1 MNVVHP
7 IADKIVMRIKA
18 KMGRSLSILD
28 LLDLGSRSA
37 LDQALSRLVR
47 RGTISRVGRGLY
59 AWPRISKLLN
69 RPVTPSLNDLAH
81 AWARQN
87 GLRIVPAGAYAA
99 NLLGLST
106 QVPAKTVYYTN
117 GRTQTVRLGAMP
129 VRFLNRGPK
138 TMDVSGRIAPA
149 IFQALRYMGK
159 DGMTTQNIRRLQ
171 ALLKTR
177 DKADLTRNM
186 RYAAAWM
193 KPILVQIAEE
203 GGAIAQGLTEL
214 EKVINA
220 P

>member
-1 MNVVHP
+1 MNVIHP
-7 IADKIVMRIKA
+7 IADKLVARIKVQR
-18 KMGRSLSILD
+18 GRSVSIFD
-28 LLDLGSRSA
+28 LLDLGSRAA

-47 RGTISRVGRGLY
+47 RWKISRVGRGLY

-69 RPVTPSLNDLAH
+69 QPVTPSLNDLAQ

-117 GRTQTVRLGAMP
+117 GRTQTVRLGSMP

-138 TMDVSGRIAPA
+138 TVDVSGRIAPA
-149 IFQALRYMGK
+149 VFQALRYMGK
-159 DGMTTQNIRRLQ
+159 DGMTTQNIKHLQ
-171 ALLKTR
+171 SLLKPR
-177 DKADLTRNM
+177 DKTDLTRNM

-193 KPILVQIAEE
+193 KPILKQIAE
-203 GGAIAQGLTEL
+203 GGHD
-214 EKVINA
+214 
-220 P
+220 